1 LKPLGLFLIAGT
13 RPEVIK
19 LAPIVIAAVK
29 EEKSRIRLELCLTG
43 QHEALANE
51 SLSIFGLKE
60 SHNLHIMM
68 PNQTPNDVV
77 KAVFD
82 RLPPVLERSHPDVV
96 VVQGDTTSAAAAA
109 LCAFN
114 ARVQVA
120 HVEAGLRSFD
130 LSAPFPE
137 EMNRRTISCAA
148 RYNFAP
154 TESAKQNLL
163 RESVPENTI
172 TVTGNTVVDA
182 LRIIQEEHELDAV
195 SSIHQSIRRPFVLVS
210 AHRRES
216 FGIGI
221 RNICE
226 ALKTCARSH
235 PEIQFVYPVHPNPN
249 INGPVRERLER
260 VNNVLLMSPVSYL
273 ELLTLMKNCTLI
285 LSDSGGIQEE
295 APSFGKFCIVL
306 RKVTERNESVE
317 LGLSELAGTDPERIV
332 DAFSRRVRQEHP
344 RAPFANPYGDGHA
357 AKRILECLLEEGSK
371 A

>member
-1 LKPLGLFLIAGT
+1 M
-13 RPEVIK
+13 
-19 LAPIVIAAVK
+19 IAAGK
-29 EEKSRIRLELCLTG
+29 EGTSQIRLELCLTG

-60 SHNLHIMM
+60 SYNLRIMM

-82 RLPPVLERSHPDVV
+82 RLPPVLEKSHPDVV

-114 ARVQVA
+114 AKVHVA
-120 HVEAGLRSFD
+120 HVEAGLRSYD

-154 TESAKQNLL
+154 TDSAKRNLL
-163 RESVPENTI
+163 RESVPESTI

-182 LRIIQEEHELDAV
+182 LRIIQEEHDLDAI
-195 SSIHQSIRRPFVLVS
+195 SSIHQSIREPFVLVS

-216 FGIGI
+216 FGMGI

-226 ALKTCARSH
+226 ALKICARSH
-235 PEIQFVYPVHPNPN
+235 PDIQFLYPVHPNPN
-249 INGPVRERLER
+249 INGPVRERLEG
-260 VNNVLLMSPVSYL
+260 VNNVLLMPPVSYL
-273 ELLTLMKNCTLI
+273 ELLTLMKHCALI

-306 RKVTERNESVE
+306 REVTERNESVE
-317 LGLSELAGTDPERIV
+317 LGLSELVGTDPDGIV
-332 DAFSRRVRQEHP
+332 DAFSRRIRQESP
-344 RAPFANPYGDGHA
+344 RAPFVNPYGDGHA
-357 AKRILECLLEEGSK
+357 AMRILERLLEEGWK